1 VGCAVL
7 RSELQACTQPP
18 ALRPALLV
26 AGIAGT
32 GTIVYTL
39 AFTSVLPGLAGFEVA
54 VSVLTAAASIMVRHP
69 SRDAC
74 CDARNA
80 DARSL
85 ALQLFFWNLVRFT
98 ALAAFHDADDAEVA
112 ATYDAPVGDIAAAKV
127 EAKQTAVA
135 A

>member
-1 VGCAVL
+1 MRFQCSL
-7 RSELQACTQPP
+7 QPP
-18 ALRPALLV
+18 RSWCV
-26 AGIAGT
+26 IR
-32 GTIVYTL
+32 V
-39 AFTSVLPGLAGFEVA
+39 V
-54 VSVLTAAASIMVRHP
+54 
-69 SRDAC
+69 DAC

-85 ALQLFFWNLVRFT
+85 ALQLFYWNLVRFT